1 MENFAGFR
9 KRNSARRR
17 LPGTW
22 AVNGGPAI
30 YGDWWAR
37 SLAGVWGLCLLLLL
51 CMPQIKRAGTT
62 RPGTVE
68 INGPIRVQAGFFVMS
83 FVHTAP
89 MTGPWPLRTIKLTTA
104 T

>member
-1 MENFAGFR
+1 
-9 KRNSARRR
+9 
-17 LPGTW
+17 
-22 AVNGGPAI
+22 
-30 YGDWWAR
+30 
-37 SLAGVWGLCLLLLL
+37 LL
-51 CMPQIKRAGTT
+51 CMPQKKRADTTRT

-68 INGPIRVQAGFFVMS
+68 INGPIRVRAGFFVMS